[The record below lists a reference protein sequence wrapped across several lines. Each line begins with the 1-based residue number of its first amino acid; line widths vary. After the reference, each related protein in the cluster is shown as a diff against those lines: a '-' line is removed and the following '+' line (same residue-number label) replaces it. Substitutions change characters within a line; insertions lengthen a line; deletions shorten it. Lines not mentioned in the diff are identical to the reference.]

1 MKRNAVFM
9 LAAAASAA
17 VGACSQK
24 SGGIDHAQAA
34 PTGRARTAVAQGDL
48 PRIRR
53 GLWAATV
60 SIENPHRASIRG
72 ATAKV
77 CEGGTSLMLAKAGR
91 HCSKMSFRRMVDGSI
106 TLDSACA
113 DGDVSTTSHT
123 VYSGDFASAFTSEDE
138 TRITMAGRPP
148 QTMNLHKAFR
158 YLGPCAPGQR
168 PDGDPS

>member
-1 MKRNAVFM
+1 MIKIDVFM

-24 SGGIDHAQAA
+24 PGRIDSARAA
-34 PTGRARTAVAQGDL
+34 PSASAHTSVAQGDL
-48 PRIRR
+48 PRIRE

-60 SIENPHRASIRG
+60 SIENPYGASIHD
-72 ATAKV
+72 ATAKI
-77 CEGGTSLMLAKAGR
+77 CEGGASLMLAKAGR
-91 HCSKMSFRRMVDGSI
+91 HCSKMSFRRMAGGSI

-113 DGDVSTTSHT
+113 DGEVATTSHT

-138 TRITMAGRPP
+138 TRLTMAGRPP
-148 QTMNLHKAFR
+148 RTMKLHKAFR

-168 PDGDPS
+168 PDDPE